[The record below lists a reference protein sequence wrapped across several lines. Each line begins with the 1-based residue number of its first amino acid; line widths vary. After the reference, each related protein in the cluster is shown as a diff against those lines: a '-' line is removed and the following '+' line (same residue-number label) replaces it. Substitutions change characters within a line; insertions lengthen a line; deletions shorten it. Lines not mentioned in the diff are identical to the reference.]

1 MLNCFRHIMSN
12 RRLLVRRFP
21 TAGAAIALASSVAI
35 AGLPISPAQALFRSS
50 PRGNDYE
57 ICANRL
63 LSAGISP
70 EEAADS
76 CAAAL
81 HPQDLSSCV
90 LSIDSGTPV
99 AAVDALT
106 GCKRVRRPLDL
117 AECVVDV
124 DSDTQSVAS
133 IESLDYCRRSL
144 LPLEFS
150 SCVVG
155 LRREIDLEAIAAMDV
170 CIDADDRAIQYAP
183 SVLLETN
190 PSLRLTPLEV
200 R

>member
-1 MLNCFRHIMSN
+1 M
-12 RRLLVRRFP
+12 
-21 TAGAAIALASSVAI
+21 AGATVAAIAS
-35 AGLPISPAQALFRSS
+35 LPVQPAQALFRFS

-63 LSAGISP
+63 LSAGILP
-70 EEAADS
+70 EEAAAA

-81 HPQDLSSCV
+81 HPRDLSSCV
-90 LSIDSGTPV
+90 LSIESGTPV

-117 AECVVDV
+117 ATCVVTV
-124 DSDTQSVAS
+124 DADTDSIASVDA
-133 IESLDYCRRSL
+133 LDYCRRSL

-150 SCVVG
+150 ACVVG
-155 LRREIDLEAIAAMDV
+155 LRREIDLGAIAAMDV
-170 CIDADDRAIQYAP
+170 CIAADDRAVQYSP
-183 SVLLETN
+183 SFLLDTDPGVRLN
-190 PSLRLTPLEV
+190 PFEV